1 LKRKLTLAPLIAAT
15 YFMVAGG
22 PYGLEDLLHKCGYRG
37 AVLILLLTPLLWSL
51 PNALLVG
58 ELASAL
64 PAEGGYYVWVKRAL
78 GPFWGFQEAWLSLCA
93 SVFDMAIY
101 PTLFVL
107 YLGRLWPAVADGPAA
122 IAIGMGVIAVCA
134 ATNLRGARTVGGASE
149 WMGVV
154 LLLPFAAFCVLAF
167 AGVAGPSPQAA
178 GAVAAATATSTATW
192 AGPSGDFVGGLVIA
206 MWNFMGWDNAS
217 TVAGEV
223 ERPQRNYPLAMLG
236 ALVLVVLT
244 YLIPV
249 AAAAHTGV
257 PPEAWTTGS
266 WVDVGR
272 LLGGTP
278 LALAIVAGGMVC
290 GLGMMDALVM
300 SYSRLPMVL
309 AQDGFLPRVFARQL
323 ASTGAPWVAILVLS
337 LAWSAAL
344 GFGFERLVE
353 LDVILYGLAL
363 LLEFAALV
371 ALRVREPG
379 LVRPFRVPG
388 GMPVAALLGLGPTVL
403 LGLALA
409 REWEDHSGRASA
421 IVLGLALIVAGPILY
436 WLASRVRRSSGPDL
450 A

>member
-1 LKRKLTLAPLIAAT
+1 MKKKLTLAPLLAAT

-37 AVLILLLTPLLWSL
+37 AILVLLFTPLLWSL

-122 IAIGMGVIAVCA
+122 IAAGIGVVAVCA

-149 WMGVV
+149 WMGVL
-154 LLLPFAAFCVLAF
+154 LLLPFVVFCALAF
-167 AGVAGPSPQAA
+167 LMPPQALPA
-178 GAVAAATATSTATW
+178 RAF
-192 AGPSGDFVGGLVIA
+192 SGRASDDFVGGLVIA

-223 ERPQRNYPLAMLG
+223 ERPQRSYPLAMLG
-236 ALVLVVLT
+236 ALALVVLT

-249 AAAAHTGV
+249 AAAARTGV
-257 PPEAWTTGS
+257 APEAWTTGS
-266 WVDVGR
+266 WVDAGR
-272 LLGGTP
+272 RLGGAP

-300 SYSRLPMVL
+300 SYSRLPMVM
-309 AQDGFLPRVFARQL
+309 AEDGLLPRVFSRQIQ
-323 ASTGAPWVAILVLS
+323 STGAPWVAIVVLS
-337 LAWSAAL
+337 VAWSAAL

-363 LLEFAALV
+363 LLEFVALV
-371 ALRVREPG
+371 VLRVREPR
-379 LVRPFRVPG
+379 LARPFRVPG
-388 GMPVAALLGLGPTVL
+388 GVPVVSLLGLGPAVL
-403 LGLALA
+403 LCLALA
-409 REWEDHSGRASA
+409 REWQQQTGRATA
-421 IVLGLALIVAGPILY
+421 VALGLALIVAGPLFY
-436 WLASRVRRSSGPDL
+436 WLAIRFRRKPSPPLDRWWSP
-450 A
+450 